1 MTTSL
6 TRLKYSCYRY
16 KTFFWEVRHVFPG
29 KEKKKTYTFE
39 GLKFV
44 TEGEKKKIIIL
55 AFKVPFSR

>member
-44 TEGEKKKIIIL
+44 TEGEKKTNKNNISI
-55 AFKVPFSR
+55 